1 MPVHAAL
8 LSFDDALSRVRPQLP
23 LAGPRRFAME
33 LSMFALKEARACL
46 FAFVILG
53 AALVVPRTGLLGVAR
68 YDVLLAIAVATQA
81 WLLWRRLE
89 TPDEAKAI
97 ALFHVAGFALEAF
110 KVSPCI
116 HAWVYPDPALTKVLG
131 VPLFS
136 GFMYAAVGSYVMQ
149 CWRVLRL
156 RVERHPPRWM
166 AGGVAAL
173 MYANLFT
180 HHVVPDLRVPLCA
193 LALGLYA
200 RCNVFFTPC
209 DRERRMPLCLSFVL
223 IGFFIWIAENAGT
236 LLGIWR
242 YPDQLGAWTT
252 VALGKWSSWTMLAL
266 LAFTLVSR
274 LEHVRARIELAA

>member
-1 MPVHAAL
+1 MPVHATLTA
-8 LSFDDALSRVRPQLP
+8 FDDALLQPCQP
-23 LAGPRRFAME
+23 LNLEGPRRLACE
-33 LSMFALKEARACL
+33 LWYFTIRQARACL
-46 FAFVILG
+46 FAFVIFA
-53 AALVVPRTGLLGVAR
+53 AALAVPRAGVFGLAR
-68 YDVLLAIAVATQA
+68 CDALLAIALAAQA

-89 TPDEAKAI
+89 TPEEARAI

-110 KVSPCI
+110 KVSPAI
-116 HAWVYPDPALTKVLG
+116 HAWVYPDAAATKVLG

-149 CWRVLRL
+149 SWRFLRL

-173 MYANLFT
+173 MYANFFT
-180 HHVVPDLRVPLCA
+180 HHAMPDLRVPLCA

-200 RCNVFFTPC
+200 RCDVFYTPL
-209 DRERRMPLCLSFVL
+209 DRERRMPLWLGFVL

-236 LLGIWR
+236 FLGVWR
-242 YPDQLGAWTT
+242 YPDQLGAWTA

-274 LEHVRARIELAA
+274 LEHVEARIALAT